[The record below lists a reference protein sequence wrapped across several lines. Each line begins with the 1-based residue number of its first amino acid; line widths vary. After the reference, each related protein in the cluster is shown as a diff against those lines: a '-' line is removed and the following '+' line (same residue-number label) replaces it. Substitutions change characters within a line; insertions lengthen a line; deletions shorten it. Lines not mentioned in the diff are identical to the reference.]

1 MFLIKVSIF
10 ELNIQF
16 VQTPMKDGE
25 TLNKSLDKLA
35 TNEMRLMNGWLAAIN
50 VYVKRAFLFRYA
62 AIVQE
67 L

>member
-25 TLNKSLDKLA
+25 TLDKSLDKLA
-35 TNEMRLMNGWLAAIN
+35 TNEMRLMNGRLAASC
-50 VYVKRAFLFRYA
+50 
-62 AIVQE
+62 
-67 L
+67 